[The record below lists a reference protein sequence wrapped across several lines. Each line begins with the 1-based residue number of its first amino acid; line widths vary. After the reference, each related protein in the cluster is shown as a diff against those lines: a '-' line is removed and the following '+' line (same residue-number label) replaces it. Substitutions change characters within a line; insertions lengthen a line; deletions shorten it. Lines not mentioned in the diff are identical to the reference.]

1 MLASGRG
8 GHRSAAPGTEPFPCL
23 SSCKVGYNVRLLR
36 RSLAVL
42 AIVCASF
49 AFVASAGAASG
60 DLRIGSA
67 QPFDSP
73 NPFQSVLATSVDAEA
88 FAYYDQ
94 LIGLKTK
101 DQSIDWSAGLA
112 TGADVAKDGKTIT
125 FHLRKGVHW
134 SDGVPFTSAD
144 ALWTFNAV
152 LDNKTNQLHT
162 TISAVKSASAPDA
175 YTLVLHLTTRDSEFL
190 QKLALPILPKHVWSK
205 IPIAK
210 LDKVSGPIPTVTT
223 APWMLTQWHK
233 NATTIMVRNPKY
245 DLFRN
250 GGKEPAVK
258 RILMTTYQNTDSVYR
273 DVAQGNLDVAFNG
286 PVDWAPRAKRAKNL
300 RLVSAPRGGYWEIA
314 FNSCPLKG
322 STICSGPAPGVK
334 VKVVQDPAI
343 RKALAYGINREQFP
357 SVIFQNQA
365 ATAYGLISPR
375 FKLYYED
382 LSKEPA
388 YAYAYNPAKAKQILQ
403 AGGWNCSA
411 TPCTK
416 NGVKAEFELAT
427 LSDSKQDQQMAQ
439 RAAAD
444 ALKLG
449 IKIDLAFISEDALN
463 NRIYA
468 SGKSKDTY
476 APNYDTFL
484 WDWDVG
490 GVTPTPILEV
500 LRSFDASS
508 DSFYDSKA
516 FDNALLRAKQATTQ
530 AGTVAAVRQA
540 AKIELGD
547 LPYLPLVHENAIDVI
562 RKDTWHGWIPSPAPD
577 GEPLFQ
583 TSTQLLALQP
593 GPAPVATGQPEAVAA
608 STDSGWLTTPRSV
621 LIGSILISL
630 AIIGSSF
637 ISSGRRRTEPLEWTE
652 E

>member
-1 MLASGRG
+1 M
-8 GHRSAAPGTEPFPCL
+8 
-23 SSCKVGYNVRLLR
+23 GYNVHLR
-36 RSLAVL
+36 RVLAVL
-42 AIVCASF
+42 TIACA
-49 AFVASAGAASG
+49 ALACTTSALGASG
-60 DLRIGSA
+60 DLRIGSS

-73 NPFQSVLATSVDAEA
+73 NPFQAVLAVAVDSWE
-88 FAYYDQ
+88 FTYYDQ
-94 LIGLKTK
+94 LVGLKDK
-101 DQSIDWSAGLA
+101 DQSLDFSKGLA
-112 TGADVAKDGKTIT
+112 SSADVSKDGKTIT
-125 FHLRKGVHW
+125 FHLKSGITW

-152 LDNKTNQLHT
+152 LQNKTNQLHT

-175 YTLVLHLTTRDSEFL
+175 RTLVLHLTTRDSEFL
-190 QKLALPILPKHVWSK
+190 EKITIPMLPKHVWSK

-223 APWMLTQWHK
+223 APYMLTQWHK
-233 NATTIMVRNPKY
+233 NGTTILTRNPKY
-245 DLFRN
+245 DLARN

-258 RILMTTYQNTDSVYR
+258 RILLTTYQNTDAVYR

-286 PVDWAPRAKRAKNL
+286 PVDWYPRAKKNSKL
-300 RLVSAPRGGYWEIA
+300 TLYSSPRGGYWEIA
-314 FNSCPLKG
+314 FNSCPVGG
-322 STICSGPAPGVK
+322 SPICSGPAKGVK

-343 RKALAYGINREQFP
+343 RKALAYGIDRAKFIP
-357 SVIFQNQA
+357 LIFQGQGS
-365 ATAYGLISPR
+365 TAYGLISPR

-382 LSKEPA
+382 LSKDPK
-388 YAYAYNPAKAKQILQ
+388 YAYAYDPAKAKQILKD
-403 AGGWNCSA
+403 GGWDCSK

-427 LSDSKQDQQMAQ
+427 LADSKQDQEMAQ
-439 RAAAD
+439 RSAAD
-444 ALKLG
+444 ARKIG
-449 IKIDLAFISEDALN
+449 IVIDLVFQSEDALN

-468 SGKSKDTY
+468 SGKTKDLY
-476 APNYDTFL
+476 GPNYDAFL

-516 FDNALLRAKQATTQ
+516 FDAALLRAKEATSLERT
-530 AGTVAAVRQA
+530 AAAVQDA

-547 LPYLPLVHENAIDVI
+547 LPYLPLVNLNAIDVV
-562 RKDTWHGWIPSPAPD
+562 RKDTWHGWVPSPAPD

-583 TSTQLLALQP
+583 TSTQLLGLQP
-593 GPAPVATGQPEAVAA
+593 GPAPVASTGGGTPATIVK
-608 STDSGWLTTPRSV
+608 TDSGWLTTPRSV
-621 LIGSILISL
+621 LIGFALLSL
-630 AIIGSSF
+630 AIVASTF
-637 ISSGRRRTEPLEWTE
+637 IASGRRRTEPPEWTE

>member
-1 MLASGRG
+1 
-8 GHRSAAPGTEPFPCL
+8 
-23 SSCKVGYNVRLLR
+23 VRLLR

-42 AIVCASF
+42 AIACASF
-49 AFVASAGAASG
+49 ALVSSASAASG

-73 NPFQSVLATSVDAEA
+73 NPFQAVLAVAVDSYSY
-88 FAYYDQ
+88 AYYDQ
-94 LIGLKTK
+94 LFGLKTK

-112 TGADVAKDGKTIT
+112 TGADVSKDGKTIT
-125 FHLRKGVHW
+125 FHLRNGIHW

-152 LDNKTNQLHT
+152 LHNKTNQLHT
-162 TISAVKSASAPDA
+162 TISAVNSASAPDA
-175 YTLVLHLTTRDSEFL
+175 NTLVLHLTTRDSEFL
-190 QKLALPILPKHVWSK
+190 EKLALPILPKHVWSK

-210 LDKVSGPIPTVTT
+210 LDKVTGPIPTVTT

-233 NATTIMVRNPKY
+233 NATTILERNPKY

-258 RILMTTYQNTDSVYR
+258 RILLTTYQNTDSVYR
-273 DVAQGNLDVAFNG
+273 DAAQGNLDVAFSG
-286 PVDWAPRAKRAKNL
+286 PVDWAPRAKKDKNL
-300 RLVSAPRGGYWEIA
+300 TLISAPRGGYWEIA
-314 FNSCPLKG
+314 FNSCPPKG
-322 STICSGPAPGVK
+322 SPICSGPAKGVK

-343 RKALAYGINREQFP
+343 RKALAYGINRESFP

-365 ATAYGLISPR
+365 STAYGLISPR

-388 YAYAYNPAKAKQILQ
+388 YAYAYDPAKAKQILED
-403 AGGWNCSA
+403 GGWNCA
-411 TPCTK
+411 TTPCTK

-427 LSDSKQDQQMAQ
+427 LADSKQDQQMAQ

-449 IKIDLAFISEDALN
+449 IKIDLVFQSEDALN

-468 SGKSKDTY
+468 SGKSKDLY

-508 DSFYDSKA
+508 DSFYDSKP
-516 FDNALLRAKQATTQ
+516 FDAALQAAKQATTQ
-530 AGTVAAVRQA
+530 DGTVAAVRKS

-562 RKDTWHGWIPSPAPD
+562 RKDTWHGWLPSPAPD

-583 TSTQLLALQP
+583 TSTQFLALQP
-593 GPAPVATGQPEAVAA
+593 GPAPVASTGGSAQVV
-608 STDSGWLTTPRSV
+608 TTTNTGWLTTPRSV
-621 LIGSILISL
+621 LIGFGLLSL
-630 AIIGSSF
+630 AIMASTYIA
-637 ISSGRRRTEPLEWTE
+637 SGRRRTEPPEWTE